1 MVSLLRAD
9 AAPRLPHVALMTE
22 REPDW
27 YLQEWLAHLGKRQAS
42 LVNELGWVKGRAN
55 KVYHGAQPYRRE
67 VVNEIA
73 GWLGIQPY
81 ELLMPPAE
89 ALAIRGLRE
98 TAQAIVAT
106 SGRQLPPRAPD
117 RAPISAAEA
126 GRLKKKSAPPSAE

>member
-1 MVSLLRAD
+1 
-9 AAPRLPHVALMTE
+9 MTE

-27 YLQEWLAHLGKRQAS
+27 YLQAWLAYLGKRQAS

-55 KVYHGAQPYRRE
+55 KVFHGAQPYRRE

-81 ELLMPPAE
+81 ELLMPPEE

-98 TAQAIVAT
+98 TAQAIVAN
-106 SGRQLPPRAPD
+106 SGNRPPPRSPD
-117 RAPISAAEA
+117 RPPISAAEA
-126 GRLKKKSAPPSAE
+126 GRVKKKPGPRATG